1 MVFTHKSIFLR
12 YHVIIPLLL
21 VSCSAFV
28 PSPRTHSLTHRLTLP
43 LELSSRTIFRPRRI
57 TKTDT
62 ESRKTS
68 RRNTATKAKKEDVA
82 DDDENSPEKA
92 MGVSSSWPISL
103 VLPLWLVYTS
113 NQWSRS
119 SIYFLVDFSSG
130 AKPFQAMNVDIGF
143 SEAQYGV
150 LASVVF
156 TSLFAVA
163 SLGAGVASDRF
174 NRKFLTL
181 ASALAWSVATL
192 GTAFSDSYTQ
202 VVICRVAMGLAC
214 AFSTPTAY
222 TLIRDAVPKDRVAL
236 ASSLY
241 ATAVALGSG
250 LASLSILLDQE
261 LGWRNALIVISL
273 FGAIS
278 VAASVLLLPDDPK
291 ESTPA
296 LKEEGSD
303 AEPATSSTPSIT
315 ADIFETISTSRVQWL
330 FLASFLRFCSGLCI
344 GVWSA
349 PYYRMVFAD
358 QQADYAIAQASI
370 SAIGASA
377 SGLLGGAAADWL
389 SSTTPSEDPDKEGRK
404 LWVPVVGSLLAAP
417 AFYFAVH
424 SEQSFEVAMAW
435 LAVEY
440 FVAECWFGPT
450 ITTLQA
456 TVDKRIGGTAQGL
469 FTLTGAIANFAPSIL
484 GYVYGRTA
492 EAGESATELSSLLG
506 AGVCFGYLSCAFCF
520 AMAAR
525 ASPPLL
531 DKIKEQ

>member
-1 MVFTHKSIFLR
+1 MKSNTDSNK
-12 YHVIIPLLL
+12 P
-21 VSCSAFV
+21 A
-28 PSPRTHSLTHRLTLP
+28 
-43 LELSSRTIFRPRRI
+43 SRHI
-57 TKTDT
+57 
-62 ESRKTS
+62 
-68 RRNTATKAKKEDVA
+68 TATKAQKEDVA
-82 DDDENSPEKA
+82 DDDDDNSPNKA

-119 SIYFLVDFSSG
+119 SIYFLVDFSSD
-130 AKPFQAMNVDIGF
+130 AKPFQAMNLDIGF

-150 LASVVF
+150 LASVAF

-181 ASALAWSVATL
+181 ASALTWSVATL

-202 VVICRVAMGLAC
+202 VIICRVLMGLAC

-261 LGWRNALIVISL
+261 LGWRNALLLISL

-291 ESTPA
+291 ESTTPA
-296 LKEEGSD
+296 LQKEGSD
-303 AEPATSSTPSIT
+303 IKSATSTTPSIT
-315 ADIFETISTSRVQWL
+315 ADIAETVSTSRVQWL

-349 PYYRMVFAD
+349 PYFRMVFAD
-358 QQADYAIAQASI
+358 QQADYAIAQAGI

-389 SSTTPSEDPDKEGRK
+389 SSTTAPENPDKEGRK
-404 LWVPVVGSLLAAP
+404 LIVPIVGSLLAAP

-456 TVDKRIGGTAQGL
+456 TVAPRIGGTAQGL

-484 GYVYGRTA
+484 GYVYGQTA

-506 AGVCFGYLSCAFCF
+506 AGVCFGYIACAFCF

-525 ASPPLL
+525 SPPPIL
-531 DKIKEQ
+531 DKVKEQ

>member
-1 MVFTHKSIFLR
+1 MKSD
-12 YHVIIPLLL
+12 
-21 VSCSAFV
+21 
-28 PSPRTHSLTHRLTLP
+28 TD
-43 LELSSRTIFRPRRI
+43 SSKST
-57 TKTDT
+57 
-62 ESRKTS
+62 
-68 RRNTATKAKKEDVA
+68 RRNTATKARKEDVA
-82 DDDENSPEKA
+82 DDDGDNSPEKA

-119 SIYFLVDFSSG
+119 SIYFLVDFSSD
-130 AKPFQAMNVDIGF
+130 AKPFQAMNLDIGF

-150 LASVVF
+150 LASVAF

-163 SLGAGVASDRF
+163 SLGAGVASDRY

-261 LGWRNALIVISL
+261 LGWRNALMLISL

-291 ESTPA
+291 ESITPV
-296 LKEEGSD
+296 LQDEGSD
-303 AEPATSSTPSIT
+303 AELATSTTPSIT
-315 ADIFETISTSRVQWL
+315 EDIFETISTSRVQWL

-349 PYYRMVFAD
+349 PYFRMVFAD
-358 QQADYAIAQASI
+358 QQADYAIAQAGI

-389 SSTTPSEDPDKEGRK
+389 SSTTAPENPDKEGRK
-404 LWVPVVGSLLAAP
+404 LLVPVVGSLLAAP
-417 AFYFAVH
+417 AFYMAVH

-456 TVDKRIGGTAQGL
+456 TVAPRIGGTAQGL

-484 GYVYGRTA
+484 GYFYGQTV

-520 AMAAR
+520 GMAAR
-525 ASPPLL
+525 SSPPTL
-531 DKIKEQ
+531 DKTKEQ

>member
-1 MVFTHKSIFLR
+1 MVFTQKTTFSR
-12 YHVIIPLLL
+12 YPILFPVLLL
-21 VSCSAFV
+21 ASCSAFT
-28 PSPRTHSLTHRLTLP
+28 PTPRTHSLTHRLTTAPLGLP
-43 LELSSRTIFRPRRI
+43 SRTIVCPTRI
-57 TKTDT
+57 MKSDTD
-62 ESRKTS
+62 SRKTS
-68 RRNTATKAKKEDVA
+68 RRNTASKARKEDDAA
-82 DDDENSPEKA
+82 DEDNSPEKA

-119 SIYFLVDFSSG
+119 SIYFLVDFSSD
-130 AKPFQAMNVDIGF
+130 ANPFQAMNLDIGF

-150 LASVVF
+150 LASVAF

-163 SLGAGVASDRF
+163 SLGAGVASDRY
-174 NRKFLTL
+174 NRKALTL
-181 ASALAWSVATL
+181 ASATAWSVATL

-202 VVICRVAMGLAC
+202 VVICRVLMGLAC

-261 LGWRNALIVISL
+261 LGWRNALEVISL

-291 ESTPA
+291 DSAPA
-296 LKEEGSD
+296 LLEEGSD
-303 AEPATSSTPSIT
+303 AETPSIT
-315 ADIFETISTSRVQWL
+315 ADIFETVSTSRVQWL

-349 PYYRMVFAD
+349 PYFRMVFAD
-358 QQADYAIAQASI
+358 QQADYAIAQAGI

-389 SSTTPSEDPDKEGRK
+389 SSTTAPENPDKEGRK
-404 LWVPVVGSLLAAP
+404 LLVPVVGSLLAAP

-424 SEQSFEVAMAW
+424 SEQSFEVSMYW
-435 LAVEY
+435 LAAEY

-456 TVDKRIGGTAQGL
+456 TVAPRIGGTAQGL

-484 GYVYGRTA
+484 GYFYGQQVT

-520 AMAAR
+520 AMAAN
-525 ASPPLL
+525 SPPPILA
-531 DKIKEQ
+531 DKAKEL

>member
-1 MVFTHKSIFLR
+1 MKSD
-12 YHVIIPLLL
+12 
-21 VSCSAFV
+21 
-28 PSPRTHSLTHRLTLP
+28 
-43 LELSSRTIFRPRRI
+43 
-57 TKTDT
+57 TDN
-62 ESRKTS
+62 RKTS
-68 RRNTATKAKKEDVA
+68 QRNTATKARKEDIA
-82 DDDENSPEKA
+82 DDDDDDDNSPLKA

-119 SIYFLVDFSSG
+119 SIYFLVDFSSD
-130 AKPFQAMNVDIGF
+130 ANPFQAMNLDIGF

-150 LASVVF
+150 LASVAF
-156 TSLFAVA
+156 TSLFAIA
-163 SLGAGVASDRF
+163 SLGAGIASDRY

-181 ASALAWSVATL
+181 ASATAWSVATL

-202 VVICRVAMGLAC
+202 VVVCRVLMGLAC

-261 LGWRNALIVISL
+261 LGWRNALVLISL
-273 FGAIS
+273 FGATS

-291 ESTPA
+291 DSTPA
-296 LKEEGSD
+296 LLEEGSD
-303 AEPATSSTPSIT
+303 AEPASSTTSSIT
-315 ADIFETISTSRVQWL
+315 ADMFETISTSRVQWL

-344 GVWSA
+344 GIWSA
-349 PYYRMVFAD
+349 PYYRMAFAD
-358 QQADYAIAQASI
+358 QQSEYAIAQAGI

-389 SSTTPSEDPDKEGRK
+389 SSTTAPENPDKEGRK
-404 LWVPVVGSLLAAP
+404 LLVPVVGSLLAAP

-456 TVDKRIGGTAQGL
+456 TVAPRIGGTAQGL
-469 FTLTGAIANFAPSIL
+469 FALTGAFANFAPTIL
-484 GYVYGRTA
+484 GYFYGQTT

-520 AMAAR
+520 AMAAN
-525 ASPPLL
+525 SPPPMLA
-531 DKIKEQ
+531 DKAKEQ